1 MEINIKIIDSDFN
14 TETGIS
20 TTKILT
26 DLGSFTGTAK
36 LHPDDQDKA
45 SRFAGCRYA
54 EIRAT
59 IKYMK
64 MKKKLFKEEIKLLN
78 HLLGNTKNKI
88 SRKNITEITQNLA
101 NDIQECNKNIELLK
115 KSLTATIEKREEF
128 VNKEH

>member
-26 DLGSFTGTAK
+26 DLGSFTGIAK

-78 HLLGNTKNKI
+78 RLLGNTKNKI
-88 SRKNITEITQNLA
+88 SRKNTTEIIQNLV
-101 NDIQECNKNIELLK
+101 NDIQECDKNIELLK

-128 VNKEH
+128 INKEH